1 MTVLEAGV
9 LDELAEECAAARAE
23 IRRQFVAAKDR
34 AQLFV
39 LPDRIPAPYPLASN
53 SAVLAMRRGRRG

>member
-23 IRRQFVAAKDR
+23 IRRQFAAAKDR
-34 AQLFV
+34 AHQFV
-39 LPDRIPAPYPLASN
+39 LPARISAPHLTP
-53 SAVLAMRRGRRG
+53 RRGRRG

>member
-23 IRRQFVAAKDR
+23 VRRQFAEAKDR
-34 AQLFV
+34 ARLFV
-39 LPDRIPAPYPLASN
+39 LPARIPAPH
-53 SAVLAMRRGRRG
+53 AVRRGRRG